1 MFVSID
7 NKKENITWRHSLLKV
22 YYYNTVVHVVGLSYI
37 EVFSQW
43 INRPIDMTYNPKI
56 KFKAVYAVG
65 KVKVKITDISREKK
79 EGDFI

>member
-1 MFVSID
+1 
-7 NKKENITWRHSLLKV
+7 
-22 YYYNTVVHVVGLSYI
+22 
-37 EVFSQW
+37 
-43 INRPIDMTYNPKI
+43 MTYNPKI